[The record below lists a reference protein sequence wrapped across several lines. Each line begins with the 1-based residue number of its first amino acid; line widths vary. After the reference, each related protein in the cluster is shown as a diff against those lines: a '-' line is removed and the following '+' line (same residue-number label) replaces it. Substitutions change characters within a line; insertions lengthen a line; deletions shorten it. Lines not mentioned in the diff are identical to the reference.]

1 MKRWEPSEAAN
12 AGAFLVG
19 WVLGWFCA
27 GVLALLTFAGCW
39 TSVPPPVSEPVHVR
53 APKPHAW
60 SCDNL
65 RSVSGNLP
73 PTTDLSECVWG
84 ESDDYWRCASH
95 KFDDEARALRNW
107 AMTALGVCTP

>member
-1 MKRWEPSEAAN
+1 MSEPTFTERATLV
-12 AGAFLVG
+12 LVG
-19 WVLGWFCA
+19 WFIGWFCA

-39 TSVPPPVSEPVHVR
+39 TSVPPPASEPVHVR

-84 ESDDYWRCASH
+84 DSDDYWRCASH

>member
-1 MKRWEPSEAAN
+1 MSEPTFTERATLV
-12 AGAFLVG
+12 LVG
-19 WVLGWFCA
+19 WFIGWFCA

-39 TSVPPPVSEPVHVR
+39 TGEPPPVSEPVHVR
-53 APKPHAW
+53 APKPHRW

-84 ESDDYWRCASH
+84 DSDDYWRCASH

-107 AMTALGVCTP
+107 AMAALGVCTP

>member
-1 MKRWEPSEAAN
+1 MRWESDFTWRDN
-12 AGAFLVG
+12 GGAFFAG
-19 WVLGWFCA
+19 WVYGMLSA
-27 GVLALLTFAGCW
+27 LAYVLLMGGCW
-39 TSVPPPVSEPVHVR
+39 VGDPPPVSEPVHVR
-53 APKPHAW
+53 QSKPHAW

-65 RSVSGNLP
+65 RSVAGNLP

>member
-1 MKRWEPSEAAN
+1 MSEPTFTERATLV
-12 AGAFLVG
+12 LVG
-19 WVLGWFCA
+19 WFIGWFCA
-27 GVLALLTFAGCW
+27 GVLALLTFGGCW
-39 TSVPPPVSEPVHVR
+39 TSAPPPASEPVHVR